1 MEVTRL
7 RRAKKKRKG
16 IYHLVVQHHRLNYL
30 TFPTNKYSR
39 HLNRAGESSEQTY
52 WQRFDK
58 RTSTKYPGHLLL
70 SNFRKTARYRHLS
83 LERRS
88 VERANFDSRAECSF
102 RCRTVDPLEP
112 LVAVASRAGYYS
124 SRGRYPARTC
134 IVLIRPFR
142 GLPTGRS
149 SFGPGKATEVGG
161 KISFTALDEERPRK
175 AGYWK
180 YDTFIGQLGKW
191 IHPLEKLPRF
201 RRNHVE
207 EIHKVERCSWRIEP
221 GRALKRVNEISCREV
236 NRARDIL
243 RKFSRREPLDTRCRR
258 LSSLTN
264 FPFLPWLSESSTRAS
279 DVERTSSILTKLTT
293 RSSTIENA
301 IQTPINCK

>member
-1 MEVTRL
+1 M
-7 RRAKKKRKG
+7 
-16 IYHLVVQHHRLNYL
+16 
-30 TFPTNKYSR
+30 
-39 HLNRAGESSEQTY
+39 Y

-58 RTSTKYPGHLLL
+58 RTSAKYPGHLLL

-83 LERRS
+83 LERRA
-88 VERANFDSRAECSF
+88 VERANAARQFWFS
-102 RCRTVDPLEP
+102 CRMHSNANNRSLQSPVGQ
-112 LVAVASRAGYYS
+112 VYYYS
-124 SRGRYPARTC
+124 SRGRYPVWTC
-134 IVLIRPFR
+134 ILLIRPFR
-142 GLPTGRS
+142 GLPTGRG
-149 SFGPGKATEVGG
+149 SFRPGKATEVGG

-236 NRARDIL
+236 NRAGDIL
-243 RKFSRREPLDTRCRR
+243 RKFSRREPLDTRYWRP
-258 LSSLTN
+258 SSLTN
-264 FPFLPWLSESSTRAS
+264 FAFLPWLFESSTRAS

-293 RSSTIENA
+293 HSSTIENA
-301 IQTPINCK
+301 VQTPINCK